1 MKSHWYLG
9 WKPVEIP
16 DIPQSDSEV
25 PVSVARRE
33 PPPPVILVEGD
44 FLELG
49 EVEAKA
55 LVPFEALG
63 DGNIVVKFHEVFLNI
78 GPVRI

>member
-1 MKSHWYLG
+1 MKSHWYFG
-9 WKPVEIP
+9 WKPVEIL
-16 DIPQSDSEV
+16 IFHSQIQNCQCLLG
-25 PVSVARRE
+25 ARRE

-63 DGNIVVKFHEVFLNI
+63 DGNMVVKFDEVF
-78 GPVRI
+78 

>member
-1 MKSHWYLG
+1 MRVLDTIIENPRV
-9 WKPVEIP
+9 PVV
-16 DIPQSDSEV
+16 PQSESESDA
-25 PVSVARRE
+25 SVARRE

-55 LVPFEALG
+55 LVPFEARRF
-63 DGNIVVKFHEVFLNI
+63 KI
-78 GPVRI
+78 GRSG